1 MSLAVTQQGIIL
13 GTAAYMSPEQAKGKE
28 VDRRTDIFAFGAV
41 LYELLTGK
49 PAFAGD
55 DVSEILS
62 HVLRSEPNWTL
73 LPANTPPAI
82 PQLLRLCL
90 QKDAKKRR
98 QTAGDV
104 RIDIEQAVAEPV
116 PIPTDVA
123 AAQQRSLVP
132 WAVAAALAGALVMV
146 AWAPWR
152 SDTPDDR
159 PLVQLDVDLG
169 AEVALPV
176 PGVSVEGS
184 SVTISPDGMRLAYV
198 SGSPPRLFMRR
209 LDQPEAIELGDTQGA
224 LMPFFSPDGQW
235 IGFVVEN
242 ELNKI
247 SVEGSRTD
255 PNPGR
260 KTTAPGAL
268 RSVLS

>member
-1 MSLAVTQQGIIL
+1 
-13 GTAAYMSPEQAKGKE
+13 
-28 VDRRTDIFAFGAV
+28 
-41 LYELLTGK
+41 
-49 PAFAGD
+49 
-55 DVSEILS
+55 
-62 HVLRSEPNWTL
+62 
-73 LPANTPPAI
+73 
-82 PQLLRLCL
+82 LLRLCL

-98 QTAGDV
+98 QAAGDI

-184 SVTISPDGMRLAYV
+184 SVAISPDGMRLAYV
-198 SGSPPRLFMRR
+198 SGSPTRLFMRR
-209 LDQPEAIELGDTQGA
+209 LDQPEAIELGETQGA

-260 KTTAPGAL
+260 KLQRPEPFGQFYRDAPGVGQRGFGDAVG
-268 RSVLS
+268 VLAVGRV